1 MTNFF
6 IIRHKCVQYKICIYL
21 YARVKGY
28 LKIFMLQKRLFFFF
42 FKWTPV
48 LFSENDLLKDIQI
61 ISSIILYHGT
71 VVGSIVAKKKK
82 KTKYKRRKKQKSKK
96 RVGQVGEENKDSE
109 KKRIFKRKNKILL
122 LRR

>member
-82 KTKYKRRKKQKSKK
+82 NKIQEEKKAKKQKTGGPGGGGEQGQRKK
-96 RVGQVGEENKDSE
+96 
-109 KKRIFKRKNKILL
+109 KNF
-122 LRR
+122 